1 MFTNYCGIC
10 RNQWG
15 NIVFTGK
22 VLKLGDNINTD
33 DIIAGQYLRT
43 DDPSIWKTH
52 IFETLDPQL
61 SIVILQKKFIIAGK
75 NFGCGSSR
83 EQAVVAIKSCG
94 IVAIIAHSFGRI
106 FYRNCINN
114 GVLAITFSD
123 LQEIDVN
130 TEDVISL
137 DPNGSFFYTSSNK
150 KTPLVCPPP
159 FAMQIYQAG
168 GLIDYYQQHELKGF
182 EQQ

>member
-1 MFTNYCGIC
+1 M
-10 RNQWG
+10 
-15 NIVFTGK
+15 FTGK

-43 DDPSIWKTH
+43 DDPSLWKTH
-52 IFETLDPQL
+52 IFETLDPEL
-61 SIVILQKKFIIAGK
+61 STLILQMKFIIAGK

-94 IVAIIAHSFGRI
+94 IVSIIAHSFGRI

-123 LQEIDVN
+123 AEEINVKNGEEIILDIN
-130 TEDVISL
+130 NSFLCRSYNEKISL
-137 DPNGSFFYTSSNK
+137 VPS
-150 KTPLVCPPP
+150 LP

-168 GLIDYYQQHELKGF
+168 GLLEYYKQHEI
-182 EQQ
+182 